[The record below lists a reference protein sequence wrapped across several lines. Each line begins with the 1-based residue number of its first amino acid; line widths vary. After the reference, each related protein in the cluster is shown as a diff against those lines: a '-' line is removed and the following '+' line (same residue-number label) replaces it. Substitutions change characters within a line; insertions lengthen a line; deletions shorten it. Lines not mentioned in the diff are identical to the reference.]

1 MLTIYRRHRKDC
13 KQRAKGRKHRHCQ
26 CPIWVDGALGGKEM
40 RESLKLRDWQR
51 AQEMIREWEAED
63 RRTRQQE
70 KQITI
75 KDAHEKFI
83 ADAEARKLNDSTL
96 YKYRLLFRQLDGFA
110 ETYKLQFLT
119 QLDLDTL
126 ATFRATWT
134 EGPRTSLK
142 KLERVRAFM
151 RFAEKRKWI
160 DDNPATELKAPKVPN
175 KPTMPFTREEMIRIF
190 AALEPYGK
198 SAGARNARRLRAFV
212 LLLRYSGLRI
222 GDATQ
227 LDVSRLDGNKILLHT
242 QKTGVPVYCVLPG
255 VVVEALNVAP
265 RSSERY
271 FFWTGVS
278 KVHSAKGKW
287 QRRLQRLFEF
297 AKVPKGHPHQFRD
310 TFAVELLLAGVPL
323 DRVSILLGHSSIRI
337 TERHYAPWTRSR
349 QEQIEADLRAAWGSD
364 PVIGEVHAGYT
375 GKRAAR
381 TPVPQQVCNIFKRSA
396 LHSQT
401 TRERMSQVVPAK
413 VLDLRLNH
421 CVVEP
426 MPPVFKRLTCLFG
439 LEHTPSPLAPVVHNP
454 QGGNRSII

>member
-70 KQITI
+70 QQIKI

-134 EGPRTSLK
+134 EGPCTSLK
-142 KLERVRAFM
+142 KLERLRAFM

-198 SAGARNARRLRAFV
+198 SAGVRNARRLRAFV

-227 LDVSRLDGNKILLHT
+227 LDTSRLDGNKLLLHM
-242 QKTGVPVYCVLPG
+242 QKTGVPVYCVLPD

-271 FFWTGVS
+271 FFWTGAS

-323 DRVSILLGHSSIRI
+323 DRVSILLGHNSIRI

-349 QEQIEADLRAAWGSD
+349 QEQIEADLRAAWSND

-381 TPVPQQVCNIFKRSA
+381 TPVFSRRRIGRGGGDRTDDLFHAMEARSQ
-396 LHSQT
+396 LRHRPRLKTKSPRPPNRDRGKYRIHFRRWHST
-401 TRERMSQVVPAK
+401 PTRHFTSQVP
-413 VLDLRLNH
+413 RLG
-421 CVVEP
+421 
-426 MPPVFKRLTCLFG
+426 FQQ
-439 LEHTPSPLAPVVHNP
+439 S
-454 QGGNRSII
+454 S

>member
-1 MLTIYRRHRKDC
+1 MLTIYRRHRKNC
-13 KQRAKGRKHRHCQ
+13 KQRAKGRRYRHCQ
-26 CPIWVDGALGGKEM
+26 CPIWVDGALGGKDL

-51 AQEMIREWEAED
+51 AQDLIREWEAEN
-63 RRTRQQE
+63 RRAVQQE
-70 KQITI
+70 HQVTI
-75 KDAHEKFI
+75 KDAHTKFI
-83 ADAEARKLNDSTL
+83 ADAEARKLNDATL
-96 YKYRLLFRQLDGFA
+96 NKYRLLFRQLDGFA
-110 ETYKLQFLT
+110 ETYKLQSLK
-119 QLDLDTL
+119 QLDLDAL

-134 EGPRTSLK
+134 QGPRTSLK
-142 KLERVRAFM
+142 KLERLRAFM

-212 LLLRYSGLRI
+212 FLLRYSGLRI

-227 LDVSRLDGNKILLHT
+227 LDVSRLDGNKLLLHT

-271 FFWTGVS
+271 FFWTGAS
-278 KVHSAKGKW
+278 TVHSAKGKW

-297 AKVPKGHPHQFRD
+297 AKVPTGHPHRFRD

-349 QEQIEADLRAAWGSD
+349 QEQIEADLRAAWSND

-375 GKRAAR
+375 GKRVAR
-381 TPVPQQVCNIFKRSA
+381 TPVFSRRRIGRGGGDRTASRHRA
-396 LHSQT
+396 S
-401 TRERMSQVVPAK
+401 
-413 VLDLRLNH
+413 
-421 CVVEP
+421 
-426 MPPVFKRLTCLFG
+426 
-439 LEHTPSPLAPVVHNP
+439 SPRAVASRKL
-454 QGGNRSII
+454 S